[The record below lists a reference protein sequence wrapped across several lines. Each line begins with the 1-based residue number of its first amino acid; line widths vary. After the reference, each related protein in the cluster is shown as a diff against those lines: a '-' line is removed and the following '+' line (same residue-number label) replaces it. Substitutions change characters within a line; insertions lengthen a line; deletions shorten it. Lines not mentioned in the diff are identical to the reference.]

1 METHLPALLG
11 MLSRSCV
18 NDSGLIR
25 VVDGWFEA
33 QMYAEY
39 AVDFLSSSLFSLSCG
54 EDNTIFM
61 PV

>member
-11 MLSRSCV
+11 MLSKSCV

-25 VVDGWFEA
+25 VVDGWYEA

-39 AVDFLSSSLFSLSCG
+39 AVDFLSSSFSSSSCG
-54 EDNTIFM
+54 ENMTILM